1 MVVSGFEW
9 AVIGV
14 VALLVLYGGSKKIPD
29 LAKSLGRALGEFR
42 KGKAEMEKELGAV
55 KKEVNVAKK

>member
-1 MVVSGFEW
+1 MAIGGIEW

-14 VALLVLYGGSKKIPD
+14 VALIVLYGGSKKIPD

-42 KGKAEMEKELGAV
+42 KGKAEVEKELSA
-55 KKEVNVAKK
+55 AKK

>member
-14 VALLVLYGGSKKIPD
+14 VALIVLYGGSKKIPD

-42 KGKAEMEKELGAV
+42 KGKAEMEKELSTV
-55 KKEVNVAKK
+55 KK